1 MKEGARRKR
10 RSWPVRTQ
18 MFSKTILNHV
28 KHFRWQST
36 IKAHLPPLETC
47 E

>member
-1 MKEGARRKR
+1 MKEGGRKKKR
-10 RSWPVRTQ
+10 RWPARTL
-18 MFSKTILNHV
+18 MFSKTISNHV

-36 IKAHLPPLETC
+36 IKALLLPLETC

>member
-1 MKEGARRKR
+1 MKEGARKKKR
-10 RSWPVRTQ
+10 RWPARML
-18 MFSKTILNHV
+18 MFLKTISNHV

-36 IKAHLPPLETC
+36 IKALLLPLETC

>member
-1 MKEGARRKR
+1 MKEDAKRKKR
-10 RSWPVRTQ
+10 RWLARML
-18 MFSKTILNHV
+18 MFSKTISNHV

-36 IKAHLPPLETC
+36 IRAHLPPLETC